1 MALGDARFGSGQF
14 ESMVPSDPTIDTLW
28 FMSSAVRSCSYVL
41 VRFLNNLRRPCG
53 GLLRA
58 GSGRRVSNLLA
69 IHGRFVAL
77 RGEF

>member
-14 ESMVPSDPTIDTLW
+14 ESMVPSGPTIDTLW
-28 FMSSAVRSCSYVL
+28 FMSSAVSFVFLCAGTVPQTCGVL
-41 VRFLNNLRRPCG
+41 VR
-53 GLLRA
+53 LLRA
-58 GSGRRVSNLLA
+58 GSGWRVSNLLA